1 MSFPRSV
8 VLLASVVL
16 CVAFVLFTGY
26 GLASHH
32 TGPILWGL
40 GLLVLGA
47 TLVFAQ
53 VRAGR
58 RT

>member
-1 MSFPRSV
+1 MSFPRSI

-32 TGPILWGL
+32 TAPILWGL
-40 GLLVLGA
+40 VLLGLGIG
-47 TLVFAQ
+47 LVFAQ
-53 VRAGR
+53 LRLGR
-58 RT
+58 KA